1 MKIISIITPLK
12 FGGGERLTIDLSRCF
27 KSKNLD
33 FVIYNLTKSNEFE
46 YILKNEGLSFVN
58 ISTIQLSSTI
68 SKKGYLLI
76 FFKLLPLIYKV
87 RKNILKENAD
97 AILVNGFPAVF
108 LVPIFLIG
116 FKKPKLIY
124 IHHSLKSKEKGAV
137 RKVYLYFLKK
147 YQKIVGVSSLTA
159 KSLIDSFPEI
169 KDKIICISNGLD
181 CKKYYIKEDKFF
193 IRKRLNLPN
202 GFIGINVGRL
212 AFFKNQNFLIKIAK
226 NISKKDFTFLI
237 LGEGEEYKNLK
248 DLISKEKLE
257 NKIKLLGYVSP
268 EQIPYYLKACDA
280 FIFPSLKEGFS
291 LAILEA
297 MTAGLPV
304 VIFENIYVEE
314 LGHSILVAKDEEEF
328 IEYVQKLMENSALRK
343 KLGEENKKWVQNL
356 DINNMGEKYL
366 SLLQN
371 IDKQN

>member
-12 FGGGERLTIDLSRCF
+12 FGGGERLMIDLSQYF

-33 FVIYNLTKSNEFE
+33 FVIYNLTKSHEFE
-46 YILKNEGLSFVN
+46 YILKNEGLPFVN
-58 ISTIQLSSTI
+58 MSEIQLSSTI

-76 FFKLLPLIYKV
+76 FFRLLPLIHKT

-97 AILVNGFPAVF
+97 VILVNGFPAVF

-124 IHHSLKSKEKGAV
+124 IHHSLKSKEKGII
-137 RKVYLYFLKK
+137 KKLYLHFLKK
-147 YQKIVGVSSLTA
+147 YQKIVGVSSLTV

-169 KDKIICISNGLD
+169 KDKIICIPNGLD
-181 CKKYYIKEDKFF
+181 CKKYNIKEDKFS

-226 NISKKDFTFLI
+226 NISKKDFIFLI

-248 DLISKEKLE
+248 NLILKEKLE
-257 NKIKLLGYVSP
+257 NKVKLLGYVSP
-268 EQIPYYLKACDA
+268 EQIPYYLKASDA
-280 FIFPSLKEGFS
+280 FIFSSLKR
-291 LAILEA
+291 
-297 MTAGLPV
+297 V
-304 VIFENIYVEE
+304 
-314 LGHSILVAKDEEEF
+314 LVWQYWRQWRRD
-328 IEYVQKLMENSALRK
+328 YL
-343 KLGEENKKWVQNL
+343 W
-356 DINNMGEKYL
+356 L
-366 SLLQN
+366 SL
-371 IDKQN
+371 KTFM